1 LPSKLLALVAALA
14 APAALAPAAAQARDV
29 TVMTR
34 NVYLGADLIPLATAP
49 ADQFQHAASG
59 VFASVVAGDP
69 DGRMRLIA
77 GEIAHAKPD
86 LVGLQEISLWR
97 TGATNPAS
105 TVRYDFAA
113 AILARLKQLHAGYRL
128 AVLKRG
134 FNVEGP
140 TDQGV
145 DVRLTLGDA
154 ILVRKGVRV
163 SHVRSGV
170 FAHQLTIQTQGI
182 GPVPVTRGWNALDA
196 QIGRTRF
203 HFVNT
208 HLEAYDPAVRE
219 AQAKELVA
227 GPLKSRRTTILV
239 GDLNSGPNLTQPPDR
254 LAYAAIANAGFKE
267 ERTAKFSCCFND
279 DLKSGGWDHNVDHI
293 MAKPRVK
300 LVRSSITGAETTAAG
315 LHPSDHGGVVSRLR
329 LR

>member
-1 LPSKLLALVAALA
+1 MSRKLLALVAALA

-49 ADQFQHAASG
+49 ADQFRQAASG
-59 VFASVVAGDP
+59 VFDSVVAGDP
-69 DGRMRLIA
+69 NARMQLIA
-77 GEIAHAKPD
+77 GEIAKAKPD
-86 LVGLQEISLWR
+86 LVGLQEVSLWR
-97 TGATNPAS
+97 TGTTAPAS
-105 TVRYDFAA
+105 TVAYDFSG
-113 AILARLKQLHAGYRL
+113 AILARLKHLHAGYRL

-140 TDQGV
+140 TDRGF

-154 ILVRKGVRV
+154 ILVRKGVQV
-163 SHVRSGV
+163 SHVRAGV
-170 FAHQLTIQTQGI
+170 FKTQLTIPTNGV
-182 GPVPVTRGWNALDA
+182 GPVVVTRGWNALDA
-196 QIGRTRF
+196 RIGKTRF

-208 HLEAYDPAVRE
+208 HLEAYDPNVRE

-227 GPLKSRRTTILV
+227 GPLKSKRTTILV
-239 GDLNSGPNLTQPPDR
+239 GDLNSGPNLPQPPDR
-254 LAYAAIANAGFKE
+254 LAYAALAAAGFKDY
-267 ERTAKFSCCFND
+267 RTAKFSCCFND
-279 DLKSGGWDHNVDHI
+279 DLKTGGWDHNVDHI
-293 MAKPRVK
+293 MAAPKVV

>member
-1 LPSKLLALVAALA
+1 VSKKLLALFAVLA

-59 VFASVVAGDP
+59 VFAGVVGGDP
-69 DGRMRLIA
+69 DARMKVIA
-77 GEIAHAKPD
+77 REIAKAKPD

-97 TGATNPAS
+97 TGATSPAS
-105 TVRYDFAA
+105 TVRYDFSK
-113 AILARLKQLHAGYRL
+113 AIVARLKQLHAGYRL
-128 AVLKRG
+128 AVLERA

-140 TDQGV
+140 TDQGF
-145 DVRLTLGDA
+145 DVRLTLGDE
-154 ILVRKGVRV
+154 ILVRKGVQV

-170 FAHQLTIQTQGI
+170 FAHQLTIPTNGI
-182 GPVPVTRGWNALDA
+182 GPVQVTRGWNALDA
-196 QIGRTRF
+196 RIGKTRL

-208 HLEAYDPAVRE
+208 HLEAYDPTVRE
-219 AQAKELVA
+219 AQASELVA

-239 GDLNSGPNLTQPPDR
+239 GDLNSGPDLTDPNDR
-254 LAYAAIANAGFKE
+254 LAYAALAGAGYKE

-293 MAKPRVK
+293 MAKPKVR
-300 LVRSSITGAETTAAG
+300 LVRSSVTGAETTPAG